1 MTKYRGITETTLQ
14 SEGIKFNS
22 LDKDIPVLDAPLW
35 PLDKIELPTEKK
47 YKQMNFKPL
56 YCDKG
61 FTPYPTDL
69 ERYERF
75 MQLPDDHRDA
85 LGIIGQKF
93 VAKCHKMSQAGAF
106 ELVMAM
112 SEFLDKERM

>member
-1 MTKYRGITETTLQ
+1 MNINP
-14 SEGIKFNS
+14 I
-22 LDKDIPVLDAPLW
+22 
-35 PLDKIELPTEKK
+35 
-47 YKQMNFKPL
+47 YKLL
-56 YCDKG
+56 YFDKG
-61 FTPYPTDL
+61 FTPYPTDI

>member
-1 MTKYRGITETTLQ
+1 MNINPIYKTLY
-14 SEGIKFNS
+14 F
-22 LDKDIPVLDAPLW
+22 
-35 PLDKIELPTEKK
+35 
-47 YKQMNFKPL
+47 
-56 YCDKG
+56 DKG
-61 FTPYPTDL
+61 FTPYPTDI

-112 SEFLDKERM
+112 SELLDKERM